1 LCVISWKEGL
11 PLIDE
16 NIINVYDVIIIGSGP
31 AGFTAATYT
40 SRARLKTLMIAGSL
54 WGGQL
59 MLTTEV
65 ENFPGFEEGIL
76 GPDLMEKMRK
86 QAERFGTEIM
96 FEEATDVD
104 FSSKPFKVK
113 LGGRVFEGQSVIIA
127 TGASEK
133 WLGLES
139 EARLR
144 GRGVSTCAT
153 CDAAFFKDKKTVV
166 VGGGNAA
173 LDEALALTKF
183 AHHVTVIHR
192 RDELR
197 ATKILQERALEN
209 NKISFLWDTVV
220 QEILGKEK
228 VEGVRLKN
236 VKTGEESEMA
246 TDAVFIAIGHK
257 PNTDIFRGKIDLD
270 IRGYITVH
278 EATKTSV
285 EGVFVAGDA
294 GDHRYRQAVTAA
306 GSGCKAALDVE
317 KYLEDN

>member
-1 LCVISWKEGL
+1 LYVISRKEGL

-65 ENFPGFEEGIL
+65 ENFPGFGEGIL

-113 LGGRVFEGQSVIIA
+113 LGERVFEGQSVIIA

-209 NKISFLWDTVV
+209 NKIGFLWDTVV

-257 PNTDIFRGKIDLD
+257 PNTDIFKGKIDLD

-278 EATKTSV
+278 EATKTSI